1 MTMSNNKM
9 ITEFKKIFNCEY
21 FTSEYERLFG
31 ANTPTGW
38 FEQDSNLFI
47 INYEYYAKNKSRSL
61 KQAIKYYNIAKETE
75 EFKKYNNCY
84 LIVGSGTKPL
94 KCEIYSTTNRD
105 IKKIGD
111 NLEYLKS
118 VFDNNVISTD
128 ETFKDFKTVESM
140 KIKFDPNIASK
151 FNDYLHDNHIEI
163 LINKIFFVIIILLCR
178 KYNPRILSYISK
190 KDNGKVI
197 FEYMSKLIKDNCRD
211 KLFTESFDFM
221 KYNLN
226 TEHIYK
232 LIKMLDFDIKF
243 YESDILNQFY
253 SEFMIYDKKG
263 QSKDGIVLTPHDI
276 VEIMVKEL
284 NIKKG
289 ESVMDCCT
297 GTGTFL
303 IEASRY
309 TDNLIGCEDKEDLY
323 TIAKSNFI
331 LHDLD
336 TDKLYYNNCFN
347 QNFDKYDHIIL
358 NPPFSLNC
366 YDNGKKEDIYGWRK
380 FDEEQKFII
389 YQLQYLKE
397 NGTGC
402 FIIPRRNFKK
412 ANDFKKLLLE
422 NCQILK
428 LYNCNDNVFY
438 PNAKIEYIICVFKKC
453 KFVEKYETEIID
465 YSNDGYVSK
474 NNNRLKVSEPNI
486 KSYKKILYY
495 NNDWNYNKCHYMESI
510 KLPDIKSIY
519 FTAIKNN
526 FLYNVEKYK
535 IIRDYHNITKEYKL
549 FASKEDDLKKVKL
562 REWIEIKIGEYFNII
577 KVGKDKIFQI
587 KKSQSGIYPL
597 ISSSAFD
604 NGIAKFINA
613 YSIDISECITVA
625 RNGTAG
631 SCFCQNG
638 KFAITTDIIIL
649 KLKEDKTLDL
659 KLFSV
664 LATYFLT
671 KKYSWSNKLSID
683 KLIEEI
689 IYYPIVEFT
698 D

>member
-1 MTMSNNKM
+1 MPEDSEKVTDHILLSKF
-9 ITEFKKIFNCEY
+9 EEVFKCRYNTAKN
-21 FTSEYERLFG
+21 TKLFG
-31 ANTPTGW
+31 SKIPDGW
-38 FEQDSNLFI
+38 FEYDNNLFI
-47 INYEYYAKNKSRSL
+47 IENKRFIK
-61 KQAIKYYNIAKETE
+61 KQKSAYDQIIDYYNIAKETE
-75 EFKKYNNCY
+75 EFKKYKECY
-84 LIVGSGTKPL
+84 LIVC
-94 KCEIYSTTNRD
+94 CETDYFKYDIYSTVNGKIEITD
-105 IKKIGD
+105 KKIED
-111 NLEYLKS
+111 LKKPN
-118 VFDNNVISTD
+118 VDVIFDFDIAYNFDN
-128 ETFKDFKTVESM
+128 
-140 KIKFDPNIASK
+140 
-151 FNDYLHDNHIEI
+151 YLRVNRID
-163 LINKIFFVIIILLCR
+163 LSAKKIFFVIAILLCR
-178 KYNPRILSYISK
+178 KINP
-190 KDNGKVI
+190 
-197 FEYMSKLIKDNCRD
+197 KLISIFDEKDD
-211 KLFTESFDFM
+211 GFIIAEYLTKLIEEYYKDALFSMSFNFM
-221 KYNLN
+221 KYNINKTHLY
-226 TEHIYK
+226 E
-232 LIKMLDFDIKF
+232 LIKMLDFDIKC
-243 YESDILNQFY
+243 YTNDVLNQFY
-253 SEFMIYDKKG
+253 SEFMFYNAKPKK
-263 QSKDGIVLTPHDI
+263 GIVLTPHDI
-276 VEIMVKEL
+276 VELMVREL
-284 NIKKG
+284 NIKQG

-428 LYNCNDNVFY
+428 IYNCNDNVFY
-438 PNAKIEYIICVFKKC
+438 PNAKIECVICVFKKC
-453 KFVEKYETEIID
+453 KTVEKHETEIID

-474 NNNRLKVSEPNI
+474 NNNRLKVFEPNI
-486 KSYKKILYY
+486 KSYKDILYY

-535 IIRDYHNITKEYKL
+535 IIRDYQNIIKEYKL

-562 REWIEIKIGEYFNII
+562 REWIEIKVGDYFNII
-577 KVGKDKIFQI
+577 KIGKDKIFQI
-587 KKSQSGIYPL
+587 KKSRVGIYPL

-638 KFAITTDIIIL
+638 KFAITTDVIIL
-649 KLKEDKTLDL
+649 KLKEDKMLDL

-671 KKYSWSNKLSID
+671 KKYSWSNKLPID
-683 KLIEEI
+683 KLLEEI